1 MRVLITGAAT
11 AFGQALATALSEE
24 HQLRLNDHE
33 SISTDCEFIQS
44 ELNHDETTDALVADI
59 DIIVHQAYTPRP
71 SDGETAWLD
80 HNSRRTYNL
89 LLAASEAAV
98 KHVILISTLDLFTPY
113 DDHLTV
119 SEHWQPLPSCE
130 PAILGAHLAE
140 FTTRE
145 FAHSHA
151 LQVTVARLG
160 HLVRSEEVED
170 QPYDPMWLDE
180 RDATHA
186 INRIL
191 AKVAKGR
198 HRQYGVVHFQSDA
211 QRARFSVKL
220 AKDHLE
226 FAPQHNFEA
235 NP

>member
-1 MRVLITGAAT
+1 MRVFITGAAT
-11 AFGQALATALSEE
+11 AFGQALATALSEV
-24 HQLRLNDHE
+24 HQLRLSDHE
-33 SISTDCEFIQS
+33 SISTDCEFVQS

-71 SDGETAWLD
+71 GDGETAWLD

-140 FTTRE
+140 IIMAE
-145 FAHSHA
+145 
-151 LQVTVARLG
+151 LGRLAQ
-160 HLVRSEEVED
+160 L
-170 QPYDPMWLDE
+170 
-180 RDATHA
+180 
-186 INRIL
+186 RI
-191 AKVAKGR
+191 V
-198 HRQYGVVHFQSDA
+198 HRVG
-211 QRARFSVKL
+211 
-220 AKDHLE
+220 
-226 FAPQHNFEA
+226 
-235 NP
+235 